1 MKIAVCI
8 AHVPDTATRV
18 RIGSDGRSID
28 PTGVTYVLNPYDE
41 FAVEEAI
48 ATREKWGGEVVAF
61 CIGGP
66 DTEPTIRKVLAMGA
80 DRAVRIEGDTEDT
93 LVAARWLAEAI
104 REEAPDIVFVG
115 KETVSFNGAAMAA
128 ALGELLGWPNASI
141 VVRLELDGQKAIYE
155 REVEGGKEV
164 GQIMLPC
171 VISCQRGLNNPRLP
185 KLPDIMKAK
194 QKPIAVRRPAAVEA
208 GVETVRLELPPP
220 KKGCRFVNSAEE
232 LVRLLHEEAGVI

>member
-8 AHVPDTATRV
+8 AHVPDTATKV
-18 RIGSDGRSID
+18 RIGADGRSID

-41 FAVEEAI
+41 FAVEEALL
-48 ATREKWGGEVVAF
+48 TKEKAGGEVVAL

-66 DTEPTIRKVLAMGA
+66 ETEPTIRKVLAMGA
-80 DRAVRIEGDTEDT
+80 DRAVRIDGEPEDT
-93 LVAARWLAEAI
+93 LVAARWLADVL

-128 ALGELLGWPNASI
+128 ALGELLGWPNASV
-141 VVRLELDGQKAIYE
+141 VVRFTLNRSVATYE
-155 REVEGGKEV
+155 REVEGGKEL
-164 GQIMLPC
+164 GQITLPC

-194 QKPIAVRRPAAVEA
+194 QKPIAVRQPVGGRATMRV
-208 GVETVRLELPPP
+208 VRLELPPP
-220 KKGCRFVNSAEE
+220 KKGCKFVKSAEE